1 MTVIWQ
7 NSQLAVSTC
16 KVATGHNTERHGVNT
31 VSKSSLGSSPVNGQH
46 NSSECPAQE
55 GSHLTVSQFFLTAFL
70 SHNSPQSKILLSLF
84 VD

>member
-31 VSKSSLGSSPVNGQH
+31 VSKNSLGSSPVNGQH
-46 NSSECPAQE
+46 NS
-55 GSHLTVSQFFLTAFL
+55 TVSAQ
-70 SHNSPQSKILLSLF
+70 HRKVVILLCPSSF
-84 VD
+84 